1 MSGLQ
6 FCPNCGSRLKDAAQ
20 FCSSCGRKLSP
31 GAPSADAP
39 APAGQPAPPPAKKV
53 MTRKAR
59 VLYSVLALLL
69 FAFFLLTFAKHLPG
83 GEHPVIAAQPE
94 VEMASAKPDQ
104 VLKPE
109 PITPEIGNGKIS
121 FPVSLLL
128 EKRMVGFEY
137 EAAGV
142 TLPLIAFITGEGKVV
157 TAVAICE
164 PCNSHTF
171 RIEGDELACGNCETR
186 WKLNN
191 LEGIQGSCQ
200 KYPPAPVASAIV
212 GNQVQIEE
220 KLLKN
225 WKLRI

>member
-1 MSGLQ
+1 
-6 FCPNCGSRLKDAAQ
+6 
-20 FCSSCGRKLSP
+20 
-31 GAPSADAP
+31 
-39 APAGQPAPPPAKKV
+39 